1 MAKTKK
7 YPKMPKKGASLAVW
21 ENYNRKVKEIDSYN
35 AKVKAD
41 ERKKESLIAQ
51 AKKRVG
57 R

>member
-1 MAKTKK
+1 
-7 YPKMPKKGASLAVW
+7 MPKKGASLAVW